1 MSNVN
6 QSNLIH
12 KAKTSPRGHAKAGH
26 WEAHRDNT
34 GHVNV
39 VHWHTL
45 MFRVCLTTDEVI
57 PISRGWGSI
66 SDKQGVGKILRGYGL
81 NLSYKDVYEGAKV

>member
-1 MSNVN
+1 MTTN

-12 KAKTSPRGHAKAGH
+12 KAIASPRGHAKAGR
-26 WEAHRDNT
+26 WEAHRDMT

-39 VHWHTL
+39 VHYRTL
-45 MFRVCLTTDEVI
+45 MFRIYLPTKEVI
-57 PISRGWGSI
+57 PISRGWASI

-81 NLSYKDVYEGAKV
+81 NLSYKDVYEGATV

>member
-1 MSNVN
+1 MSIN

-12 KAKTSPRGHAKAGH
+12 KAITSPRGHAKAGH
-26 WEAHRDNT
+26 WEAHRDMT

-39 VHWHTL
+39 VHHRTL
-45 MFRVCLTTDEVI
+45 MFRICLTTKEVI
-57 PISRGWGSI
+57 PISRGWGSM